1 MQQFGE
7 VLRSVEL
14 PATWREAIAEQ
25 CKAAASAEG
34 GEQNRV
40 QKRRAELDE
49 EQKRLINV
57 YTKGYITEQELD
69 EKVERIRS
77 EQFTLPFLQVKDTEK
92 ITKELYSTG
101 ETLEHMADYWNEA
114 TAEERRDIV
123 WSLLN
128 AEGLVYDLERQIIIG
143 LKPRASVLPVLALGL
158 EATLMWEQREDG
170 LWLREDYWPPKREVE
185 KGKPGRPPTLTP
197 AQQER
202 AIMLIRQGMP
212 LQQVAELLETSYDVV
227 YRLAKSEGIELP
239 RAERKLTPEQL
250 CEAYGLL
257 GADVPFRQVA
267 KRFGINP
274 ESLRRLAERD
284 GVELK
289 AREEKLTLTK
299 RKLTPEQQQEARD
312 LVRSGVSIRQTA
324 KMFGISR
331 QALIDLL
338 KDGED
343 SVEWQHKEPILTL
356 EQQQEACELLE
367 TGASLRR
374 VAKLF
379 GTTHQT
385 LARYLRR
392 EEQNSKR
399 EGH

>member
-1 MQQFGE
+1 M
-7 VLRSVEL
+7 V
-14 PATWREAIAEQ
+14 AEAA
-25 CKAAASAEG
+25 
-34 GEQNRV
+34 
-40 QKRRAELDE
+40 
-49 EQKRLINV
+49 
-57 YTKGYITEQELD
+57 
-69 EKVERIRS
+69 
-77 EQFTLPFLQVKDTEK
+77 
-92 ITKELYSTG
+92 
-101 ETLEHMADYWNEA
+101 
-114 TAEERRDIV
+114 
-123 WSLLN
+123 
-128 AEGLVYDLERQIIIG
+128 
-143 LKPRASVLPVLALGL
+143 
-158 EATLMWEQREDG
+158 
-170 LWLREDYWPPKREVE
+170 KREVE

-212 LQQVAELLETSYDVV
+212 LQKVAELLETSYDVV

-250 CEAYGLL
+250 REAYGLL

-312 LVRSGVSIRQTA
+312 LVRSGVSLRQTA
-324 KMFGISR
+324 RMFGISR

-356 EQQQEACELLE
+356 EQQQEACELLQ

-374 VAKLF
+374 VAKLV

-392 EEQNSKR
+392 EEQNS
-399 EGH
+399 